1 MSHIVDQ
8 LIEERAKGLRTRP
21 MLWGAVRRFLYP
33 ILGYRDA
40 IRMIDTLRPYQGT
53 QVFRWLSR
61 RLRMRVEVTGVE
73 RLPRTGLVIA
83 VANHPAGIADGVAL
97 WDALKSRRQDI
108 CFFANRDAVRAV
120 PGLEDMIIPI
130 EWQEV
135 QRTRERSK
143 ETVKV
148 MLRAFRAQQLV
159 VIFPSGRLAQPTI
172 RGLRERPWLPTALSI
187 AQKYNCP
194 VVPIHIEGRSSW
206 LYYLFY
212 FVSAELRDIT
222 LFRELLNKTR
232 QRYRVSVGFPF
243 EPTGET
249 AQLTEDVRE
258 FVTERMPRGARRFA
272 PKEGAGD
279 RAADDA
285 PGDELPGA

>member
-8 LIEERAKGLRTRP
+8 LIEERARGLRARP
-21 MLWGAVRRFLYP
+21 MLWGTVRRFLYP
-33 ILGYRDA
+33 VLGYRDA
-40 IRMIDTLRPYQGT
+40 IRMIDTLRPYRGT

-73 RLPRTGLVIA
+73 RLPRNGLVIA
-83 VANHPAGIADGVAL
+83 VANHPAGIADGVAV
-97 WDALKSRRQDI
+97 WDALKSRRQDL

-120 PGLEDMIIPI
+120 PGLADMIIPI
-130 EWQEV
+130 EWQAE
-135 QRTRERSK
+135 QRSRERSK

-148 MLRAFRAQQLV
+148 MLRAFKAEQLV
-159 VIFPSGRLAQPTI
+159 VIFPSGRLAQPTL
-172 RGLRERPWLPTALSI
+172 RGLRERPWMPTAMSL
-187 AQKYNCP
+187 AQKYRAP

-212 FVSAELRDIT
+212 FLSDELRDIT

-243 EPTGET
+243 EPIGDAT
-249 AQLTEDVRE
+249 ALTRDVRE

-272 PKEGAGD
+272 PEPADAGTV
-279 RAADDA
+279 AATADQPSDS
-285 PGDELPGA
+285 